1 MKKILVP
8 TDFSASA
15 EYAAK
20 IAIALAKKAKA
31 EIYFLHLHLPLS
43 SGGHAAMHGAATNKK
58 KHQQHDHLGHVK
70 GQLQSLVA
78 KAEREGV
85 SAKLALVLDDSRQ
98 QIEKSIKAFSIDL
111 VVMGSHGVRGLREIL
126 GSNTQ
131 KLVRHSIAPVL
142 VVKEKVKKLEIKN
155 IVFASTFE
163 EDVHKP
169 FMKVI
174 EFADLM
180 DAKIHL
186 LYVNTPFL
194 FKETDTTEAN
204 MKAFLKKCPR
214 GTCTINIYNSLNEEI
229 GIQKFTKTI
238 KADMIALTTHGR
250 TGFMRMI
257 SHSITESLVNH
268 SGVPVLS
275 VNIKTK

>member
-8 TDFSASA
+8 TDFSACA
-15 EYAAK
+15 ENASK
-20 IAIALAKKAKA
+20 VAIALAKKAKA

-43 SGGHAAMHGAATNKK
+43 SGGHAAMHGAGSKKK

-70 GQLQSLVA
+70 AQLQSLVT

-85 SAKLALVLDDSRQ
+85 SAKAELILDDSRQ
-98 QIEKSIKAFSIDL
+98 LIEKSVKAFSIDL
-111 VVMGSHGVRGLREIL
+111 VVMGSHGVRGFREIL

-142 VVKEKVKKLEIKN
+142 VVKEKVKKFEVKN

-174 EFADLM
+174 AFADIM
-180 DAKIHL
+180 AAKIHL

-194 FKETDTTEAN
+194 FKETDAAEAN

-214 GTCTINIYNSLNEEI
+214 GTCSINIYNSLNEET
-229 GIQKFTKTI
+229 GIQKFVKTI

-250 TGFMRMI
+250 TGFMKMI

-268 SGVPVLS
+268 SSVPVLS
-275 VNIKTK
+275 VNIRTK